1 MANLRLVVG
10 VVVLALSLLV
20 ATPGLRTL
28 TEATPPGPSQM
39 GIFILNVIVFQREEE
54 EEVGQVGVARE
65 EVEITIRVVGA
76 EEADIGTGGTMIRV
90 RRSPG

>member
-20 ATPGLRTL
+20 VTPGLRTL
-28 TEATPPGPSQM
+28 TEATPPGPFQM

-54 EEVGQVGVARE
+54 VVGQVGVARE
-65 EVEITIRVVGA
+65 EAEITIRVVGA
-76 EEADIGTGGTMIRV
+76 EEADIGTGGMMIRV

>member
-28 TEATPPGPSQM
+28 TEATPPDPSQM

-54 EEVGQVGVARE
+54 VVGQVGVARE
-65 EVEITIRVVGA
+65 EAEITIRVVGA
-76 EEADIGTGGTMIRV
+76 EEADIGTGGTMIQV